1 MCCRPRIVPCC
12 ALAERMVFLA
22 AASCSDDMEDLD
34 DDDDMDDDDDVS

>member
-1 MCCRPRIVPCC
+1 
-12 ALAERMVFLA
+12 MVFLA